1 VFQSL
6 SDGCIIVATD
16 KNGEGKHIMAQFKLN
31 QVDKLEIWTL
41 EDNYIDVASL
51 DNSAILAR
59 AIPVKDMQ
67 LKNSIL
73 AEHGFSAVITTTTK
87 DKPRTMLFDFGFS
100 EDVVVRN
107 AAALGVDLTKVE
119 VAALSHG
126 HIDHF
131 GGFAEVAKRIDK
143 KDLELILHP
152 NAFRQNR
159 YTEPI
164 QGIQIG
170 LPALEKEK
178 VEASGFK
185 ITQAKEPLLLLDGD
199 ILFLGEIPRRTSFE
213 KGLPY
218 AFYEEKGQQ
227 TWDPTEDDTA
237 VVMNLGSKGLVVLS
251 GCAHSGIINTVK
263 YAREITGINAVH
275 VIMGGFHLT
284 GPAFEPI
291 IDDTVES
298 LQQIGPEYV
307 IPTHCTGRKAILAIE
322 KAMPSQFLMNMSG
335 TKLTFVA

>member
-1 VFQSL
+1 
-6 SDGCIIVATD
+6 
-16 KNGEGKHIMAQFKLN
+16 MAQFKLN

-41 EDNYIDVASL
+41 EDNYVDLLSG
-51 DNSAILAR
+51 DNSAIVAR
-59 AIPVKDMQ
+59 ARPVKDMQ
-67 LKNSIL
+67 LTNSIL
-73 AEHGFSAVITTTTK
+73 AEHGFSAIVTTTTK
-87 DKPRTMLFDFGFS
+87 EKPRTMLFDFGFS
-100 EDVVVRN
+100 EDVVARN

-126 HIDHF
+126 HMDHF
-131 GGFAEVAKRIDK
+131 GGLAQVAARIGK
-143 KDLELILHP
+143 KGLRLILHP
-152 NAFRQNR
+152 AAFRRNR
-159 YTEPI
+159 YVEPI
-164 QGIQIG
+164 QGIKVG

-199 ILFLGEIPRRTSFE
+199 VLFLGEIPRRTSFE

-218 AFYEEKGQQ
+218 AFYEEKKQKV
-227 TWDPTEDDTA
+227 WDPTEDDTA

-251 GCAHSGIINTVK
+251 GCAHSGIINTVE
-263 YAREITGINAVH
+263 YAREITGINKVH

-291 IDDTVES
+291 IDDTVKS
-298 LQQIGPEYV
+298 IKQLGPDYV

-322 KAMPSQFLMNMSG
+322 KAMPSQFLVNMSG

>member
-1 VFQSL
+1 
-6 SDGCIIVATD
+6 
-16 KNGEGKHIMAQFKLN
+16 MAQFKLSP
-31 QVDKLEIWTL
+31 VDKLEIWTL
-41 EDNYIDVASL
+41 EDNYVDLVSG
-51 DNSAILAR
+51 DNSAIVAR
-59 AIPVKDMQ
+59 AMPVKGMQ

-73 AEHGFSAVITTTTK
+73 AEHGFSAIVTTTTK
-87 DKPRTMLFDFGFS
+87 EKPRTMLFDFGFS
-100 EDVVVRN
+100 EDVVARN

-131 GGFAEVAKRIDK
+131 GGLAQVAARIGK
-143 KDLELILHP
+143 KGLGLILHP
-152 NAFRQNR
+152 AAFRRNR
-159 YTEPI
+159 YVEPM
-164 QGIQIG
+164 QGVKVG

-199 ILFLGEIPRRTSFE
+199 VLFLGEIPKRTSFE
-213 KGLPY
+213 KGLPN
-218 AFYEEKGQQ
+218 AFYEEKEQKV
-227 TWDPTEDDTA
+227 WDPTEDDSA

-251 GCAHSGIINTVK
+251 GCAHSGIINTVE
-263 YAREITGINAVH
+263 YAREITGINKVH

-291 IDDTVES
+291 IDATVKS
-298 LQQIGPEYV
+298 IKQIGPDYV

-322 KAMPSQFLMNMSG
+322 KAMPSQFLANMSG